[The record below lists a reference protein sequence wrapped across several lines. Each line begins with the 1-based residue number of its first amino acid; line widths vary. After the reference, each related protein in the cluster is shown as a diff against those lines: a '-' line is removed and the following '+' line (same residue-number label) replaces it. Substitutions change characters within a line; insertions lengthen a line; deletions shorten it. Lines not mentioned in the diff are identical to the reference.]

1 MLYVAHIS
9 AKRVFLRKLGGNAII
24 RPMSLPPFN
33 LRNFKEIIMD
43 TKYNPSQFEKQIYK
57 KWEDNGYF
65 KAKVNRNKKPF
76 TIVMPPPNVTG
87 YLHLGHALNNT
98 IQDIIIRYKRMRG
111 YEALWIPGTDHAS
124 ISTESKVVEKIA
136 NEGKT
141 KQDLGRDGFLEE
153 AWDWTEKY
161 GGRIKEQLRTIGVSC
176 DWDHDSFTM
185 DENLTN
191 AVRRVFKKMYD
202 DGLIYRG
209 DRIVNW
215 DPMAETAISDAE
227 VYHEDQKGSLW
238 YIKYFFEDS
247 DEYITIAT
255 TRPET
260 MFGDLAVA
268 VNPEDERFK
277 DKIGKNL
284 ILPLVGRKIPLI
296 EDAYVDMEYGTGLV
310 KITPSHD
317 PNDFEVGAR
326 HDLGQCVVLDSKAR
340 IVEGYGKYSGMD
352 RYEAR
357 KEILKDL
364 EEEGYLIKTE
374 EIEHAVGYSERS
386 KVVIEPIISKQW
398 FVKMEDLAKLC
409 IEALDDGK
417 VKLIPESL
425 SKTYMNWLN
434 NIRDWT
440 ISRQLWWG
448 HRLPVFYTDDGEVIV
463 SEDDPDENGM
473 LNGVHVTQDED
484 TLDTWFS
491 SALWPFATLGWPDT
505 NEELDYFFP
514 TDILVTGYDII
525 FFWVIRMIF
534 SSMYNTGE
542 VPFHHVLFTGLIR
555 DPQGRKMSKSLGN
568 GVDPIEVVD
577 KYGAD
582 ALRFTLITGNSPG
595 NDMRYDEKRILA
607 SRNFAN
613 KLWNASRFVLMNI
626 EDSDDLTFDGENLE
640 LEDKWILKRLN
651 DAIAEVSTNLEKYE
665 IGLAASRIEDF
676 IWNEYCD
683 WYIEFA
689 KIRLY
694 GDDEEKK
701 ANVKKV
707 LLYVLKNMLILLHPF
722 MPFITEEIYSA
733 LPNKDDMLIVE
744 EWPEYREE
752 FDFEVVEAN
761 VNSVIDAITAIRNQ
775 RATLNVPAKSKQ
787 KVQILVEKEE
797 NIKILEDLKDEFVN
811 LASASQVEVI
821 KNDGDD
827 TSEEDGVIKLV
838 FNEFLVYLSLDEL
851 VDYEKERARLKEEIK
866 KLESEIKRAE
876 GKLSNQGFVSKAPEA
891 VVNKEKEK
899 LVNYKDLLEKTKLS
913 LDEIK
918 DK

>member
-1 MLYVAHIS
+1 
-9 AKRVFLRKLGGNAII
+9 
-24 RPMSLPPFN
+24 
-33 LRNFKEIIMD
+33 MD
-43 TKYNPSQFEKQIYK
+43 TKYNPSQFEKQIYE
-57 KWEDNGYF
+57 KWEDGGYF
-65 KAKVNRNKKPF
+65 KARINPDKKPF

-98 IQDIIIRYKRMRG
+98 IQDIIIRYKRMAG

-124 ISTESKVVEKIA
+124 ISTESKVVDKISK
-136 NEGKT
+136 EGKT
-141 KQDLGRDGFLEE
+141 KADLGRDGFLDE
-153 AWDWTEKY
+153 AWDWTHKY
-161 GGRIKEQLRTIGVSC
+161 GGTIKQQLRTIGVSC

-185 DENLTN
+185 DENLTK
-191 AVRRVFKKMYD
+191 AVKRVFKKMYD

-209 DRIVNW
+209 NRIVNW
-215 DPMAETAISDAE
+215 DPKAETAISDAE
-227 VYHEDQKGSLW
+227 VYHEDQTGHLW

-247 DEYITIAT
+247 DEYVTIAT

-260 MFGDLAVA
+260 MLGDLAVA
-268 VNPEDERFK
+268 VNPEDPRFK

-296 EDAYVDMEYGTGLV
+296 EDSYVDMEYGTGLV

-317 PNDFEVGAR
+317 PNDFEVGQR
-326 HDLGQCVVLDSKAR
+326 HDLGQCIVLDSTAH
-340 IVEGYGKYSGMD
+340 IVDGYGKYSGMD

-357 KEILKDL
+357 KEIVKDL
-364 EEEGYLIKTE
+364 EELNQLEKIE
-374 EIEHAVGYSERS
+374 EIEHAVGYSERTN
-386 KVVIEPIISKQW
+386 VVIEPLISKQW
-398 FVKMEDLAKLC
+398 FVKMDEFAQMC
-409 IEALDDGK
+409 IDAYDNGE
-417 VKLIPESL
+417 VTLIPDSL

-448 HRLPVFYTDDGEVIV
+448 HRLPVFYTDDGEIIV
-463 SEDDPDENGM
+463 SEDEPDENGM
-473 LNGVHVTQDED
+473 LNGVHVTQEED

-491 SALWPFATLGWPDT
+491 SALWPFATLGWPDE

-534 SSMYNTGE
+534 SSMYNTSK

-568 GVDPIEVVD
+568 GVDPIDVVNE
-577 KYGAD
+577 YGAD

-626 EDSDDLTFDGENLE
+626 EEGDDLNFDGENLE

-651 DAIAEVSTNLEKYE
+651 DVIVDVSKNLDKYE
-665 IGLAASRIEDF
+665 IGLAADRIEDF

-694 GDDEEKK
+694 GEDEDAK

-707 LLYVLKNMLILLHPF
+707 LLYVLRKMLALLHPF
-722 MPFITEEIYSA
+722 MPFITEEIFAA
-733 LPNKDDMLIVE
+733 LPDTKDLLIVE
-744 EWPEYREE
+744 DWPEFVEE
-752 FDFEVVEAN
+752 FNFVNEEAN
-761 VNSVIDAITAIRNQ
+761 VNSVIEAITAIRNQ
-775 RATLNVPAKSKQ
+775 RATLNVPSKTKQ
-787 KVQILVEKEE
+787 KLTILVENKDNISLIEE
-797 NIKILEDLKDEFVN
+797 IKDQFQN
-811 LASASQVEVI
+811 LASASEVEVLY
-821 KNDGDD
+821 KEDVESTDD
-827 TSEEDGVIKLV
+827 EGLVRLV
-838 FNEFLVYLSLDEL
+838 FNEFSVLMSLDEL
-851 VDYEKERARLKEEIK
+851 VDYEKERQRLKDEIK
-866 KLESEIKRAE
+866 RLEGEIKRAS
-876 GKLSNQGFVSKAPEA
+876 GKLSNKGFVEKAPEA
-891 VVNKEKEK
+891 VVNQEREK
-899 LVNYKDLLEKTKLS
+899 LNDYEDLLEKTKAS
-913 LDEIK
+913 LEEIK

>member
-1 MLYVAHIS
+1 
-9 AKRVFLRKLGGNAII
+9 
-24 RPMSLPPFN
+24 
-33 LRNFKEIIMD
+33 MD
-43 TKYNPSQFEKQIYK
+43 TKYNPSQFEKQIYE
-57 KWEDNGYF
+57 KWEDGGYF
-65 KAKVNRNKKPF
+65 KAKVNPDKKPF

-98 IQDIIIRYKRMRG
+98 IQDIIIRYKRMAG

-124 ISTESKVVEKIA
+124 ISTESKVVDKISK
-136 NEGKT
+136 EGKT
-141 KQDLGRDGFLEE
+141 KADLGRDGFLEE
-153 AWDWTEKY
+153 AWDWTHKY
-161 GGRIKEQLRTIGVSC
+161 GGTIKQQLRTIGVSC
-176 DWDHDSFTM
+176 DWEHDSFTM
-185 DENLTN
+185 DENLTK
-191 AVRRVFKKMYD
+191 AVKRVFKKMYD

-209 DRIVNW
+209 NRIVNW
-215 DPMAETAISDAE
+215 DPKAETAISDAE
-227 VYHEDQKGSLW
+227 VYHEDQTGHLW

-247 DEYITIAT
+247 DEYVTIAT

-260 MFGDLAVA
+260 MLGDLAVA
-268 VNPEDERFK
+268 VNPEDPRFK

-296 EDAYVDMEYGTGLV
+296 EDSYVDMEYGTGLV

-317 PNDFEVGAR
+317 PNDFEVGQR
-326 HDLGQCVVLDSKAR
+326 HDLGQCIVLDSTAH
-340 IVEGYGKYSGMD
+340 IVDGYGKYSGMD

-357 KEILKDL
+357 KEIVKDL
-364 EEEGYLIKTE
+364 EDLNQLEKIE
-374 EIEHAVGYSERS
+374 EIEHAVGYSERTN
-386 KVVIEPIISKQW
+386 VVIEPLISKQW
-398 FVKMEDLAKLC
+398 FVKMDEFAQMC
-409 IEALDDGK
+409 IDAYDNGE
-417 VKLIPESL
+417 VNLIPDSL

-448 HRLPVFYTDDGEVIV
+448 HRLPVFYTDDGEIIV
-463 SEDDPDENGM
+463 SEDEPDENGM
-473 LNGVHVTQDED
+473 LNGVHVTQEED

-491 SALWPFATLGWPDT
+491 SALWPFATLGWPDE
-505 NEELDYFFP
+505 NEEFDYFFP

-534 SSMYNTGE
+534 SSMYNTGK

-568 GVDPIEVVD
+568 GVDPIDVVNE
-577 KYGAD
+577 YGAD

-626 EDSDDLTFDGENLE
+626 EEGDDLNFNGENLE

-651 DAIAEVSTNLEKYE
+651 DVIVDVSKNLDKYE
-665 IGLAASRIEDF
+665 IGLAADRIEDF

-694 GDDEEKK
+694 GEDEDAK

-707 LLYVLKNMLILLHPF
+707 LLYVLRKMLALLHPF
-722 MPFITEEIYSA
+722 MPFITEEIFAA
-733 LPNKDDMLIVE
+733 LPDTKDLLIVE
-744 EWPEYREE
+744 EWPEFVEE
-752 FDFEVVEAN
+752 FNFVNEEAN
-761 VNSVIDAITAIRNQ
+761 VNSVIEAITAIRNQ
-775 RATLNVPAKSKQ
+775 RATLNVPSKTKQ
-787 KVQILVEKEE
+787 KLTILVENKDNISLIEE
-797 NIKILEDLKDEFVN
+797 IKDQFQN
-811 LASASQVEVI
+811 LASASEVEVLY
-821 KNDGDD
+821 KEDVESTDD
-827 TSEEDGVIKLV
+827 EGLVRLV
-838 FNEFLVYLSLDEL
+838 FNEFSVLMSLDEL
-851 VDYEKERARLKEEIK
+851 VDYEKERQRLKDEIK
-866 KLESEIKRAE
+866 RLEGEIKRAS
-876 GKLSNQGFVSKAPEA
+876 GKLSNKGFVEKAPEA
-891 VVNKEKEK
+891 VVNQEREK
-899 LVNYKDLLEKTKLS
+899 LNDYEDLLEKTKAS
-913 LDEIK
+913 LEEIK

>member
-1 MLYVAHIS
+1 
-9 AKRVFLRKLGGNAII
+9 
-24 RPMSLPPFN
+24 
-33 LRNFKEIIMD
+33 MD
-43 TKYNPSQFEKQIYK
+43 TKYNPSQFEKQIYE
-57 KWEDNGYF
+57 KWEDGGYF
-65 KAKVNRNKKPF
+65 KARVNPDKKPF

-98 IQDIIIRYKRMRG
+98 IQDIIIRHKRMAG

-124 ISTESKVVEKIA
+124 ISTESKVVDKISK
-136 NEGKT
+136 EGKT
-141 KQDLGRDGFLEE
+141 KADLGRDGFLEE
-153 AWDWTEKY
+153 AWDWTHKY
-161 GGRIKEQLRTIGVSC
+161 GGTIKQQLRTIGVSC

-185 DENLTN
+185 DDNLTK
-191 AVRRVFKKMYD
+191 AVKRVFKKMYD

-209 DRIVNW
+209 NRIVNW
-215 DPMAETAISDAE
+215 DPKAETAISDAE
-227 VYHEDQKGSLW
+227 VYHEDQTGHLW

-247 DEYITIAT
+247 DEYVTIAT

-260 MFGDLAVA
+260 MLGDLAVA
-268 VNPEDERFK
+268 VNPEDPRFK

-284 ILPLVGRKIPLI
+284 ILPLVGRRIPLI
-296 EDAYVDMEYGTGLV
+296 EDSYVDMEYGTGLV

-317 PNDFEVGAR
+317 PNDFEVGQR
-326 HDLGQCVVLDSKAR
+326 HDLGQCVVLDTTAH
-340 IVEGYGKYSGMD
+340 IVDGYGKYSGMD

-357 KEILKDL
+357 KEIVKDL
-364 EEEGYLIKTE
+364 EDLNQLEKIE
-374 EIEHAVGYSERS
+374 EIEHAVGYSERTN
-386 KVVIEPIISKQW
+386 VVIEPLISKQW
-398 FVKMEDLAKLC
+398 FVKMDEFAQMC
-409 IEALDDGK
+409 IDAYDNGE
-417 VKLIPESL
+417 VTLIPDSL

-448 HRLPVFYTDDGEVIV
+448 HRLPVFYTDDGEIIV
-463 SEDDPDENGM
+463 SEDEPDENGM
-473 LNGVHVTQDED
+473 LNGVHVTQEED

-491 SALWPFATLGWPDT
+491 SALWPFATLGWPDE
-505 NEELDYFFP
+505 NEEFDYFFP

-534 SSMYNTGE
+534 SSMYNTSK

-568 GVDPIEVVD
+568 GVDPIDVVNE
-577 KYGAD
+577 YGAD

-626 EDSDDLTFDGENLE
+626 EEGDDLNFSGENLE

-651 DAIAEVSTNLEKYE
+651 DVIVDVSKNLDKYE
-665 IGLAASRIEDF
+665 IGLAADRIEDF

-694 GDDEEKK
+694 GEDEDAK

-707 LLYVLKNMLILLHPF
+707 LLYVLRKMLALLHPF
-722 MPFITEEIYSA
+722 MPFITEEIFAA
-733 LPNKDDMLIVE
+733 LPDTKDLLIVE
-744 EWPEYREE
+744 EWPEFVEE
-752 FDFEVVEAN
+752 FNFVNEEAN
-761 VNSVIDAITAIRNQ
+761 VNSVIEAITAIRNQ
-775 RATLNVPAKSKQ
+775 RATLNVPSKTKQ
-787 KVQILVEKEE
+787 KLTILVENKDNISLIEE
-797 NIKILEDLKDEFVN
+797 IKDQFQN
-811 LASASQVEVI
+811 LASASEVEVLY
-821 KNDGDD
+821 KDD
-827 TSEEDGVIKLV
+827 VESTDDEGLVRLV
-838 FNEFLVYLSLDEL
+838 FNEFSVLMSLDEL
-851 VDYEKERARLKEEIK
+851 VDYEKERQRLKDEIK
-866 KLESEIKRAE
+866 RLEGEIKRAS
-876 GKLSNQGFVSKAPEA
+876 GKLSNKGFVEKAPEA
-891 VVNKEKEK
+891 VVNQEREK
-899 LVNYKDLLEKTKLS
+899 LNDYEDLLEKTKAS
-913 LDEIK
+913 LEEIK

>member
-1 MLYVAHIS
+1 
-9 AKRVFLRKLGGNAII
+9 
-24 RPMSLPPFN
+24 
-33 LRNFKEIIMD
+33 MD
-43 TKYNPSQFEKQIYK
+43 TKYNPSQFEKQIYE
-57 KWEDNGYF
+57 KWEDGGYF
-65 KAKVNRNKKPF
+65 KAKVNPDKKPF

-87 YLHLGHALNNT
+87 YLHLGHALNYT
-98 IQDIIIRYKRMRG
+98 IQDIIIRYKRMAG

-124 ISTESKVVEKIA
+124 ISTESKVVDKISK
-136 NEGKT
+136 EGKT
-141 KQDLGRDGFLEE
+141 KADLGRDGFLEE
-153 AWDWTEKY
+153 AWDWTHKY
-161 GGRIKEQLRTIGVSC
+161 GGTIKKQLRTIGVSC

-185 DENLTN
+185 DENLTK
-191 AVRRVFKKMYD
+191 AVKRVFKKMYD

-209 DRIVNW
+209 NRIVNW
-215 DPMAETAISDAE
+215 DPKAETAISDAE
-227 VYHEDQKGSLW
+227 VYHEDQKGHLW

-247 DEYITIAT
+247 DDYVTIAT

-260 MFGDLAVA
+260 MLGDLAVA
-268 VNPEDERFK
+268 VNPEDPRFK

-296 EDAYVDMEYGTGLV
+296 EDSYVDMEYGTGLV

-317 PNDFEVGAR
+317 PNDFEVGQR
-326 HDLGQCVVLDSKAR
+326 HDLGQCIVLDTTAH
-340 IVEGYGKYSGMD
+340 IVDGYGKYSGMD

-357 KEILKDL
+357 KEIIKDL
-364 EEEGYLIKTE
+364 EELNQLEKIE
-374 EIEHAVGYSERS
+374 EIDHAVGYSERTN
-386 KVVIEPIISKQW
+386 VVIEPLISKQW
-398 FVKMEDLAKLC
+398 FVKMDEFAQMC
-409 IEALDDGK
+409 IDAYNNGE
-417 VKLIPESL
+417 VTLIPDSL

-448 HRLPVFYTDDGEVIV
+448 HRLPVFYTDDGKIIV
-463 SEDDPDENGM
+463 SEDEPDENGM
-473 LNGVHVTQDED
+473 LNGVHVTQEED

-491 SALWPFATLGWPDT
+491 SALWPFATLGWPDE
-505 NEELDYFFP
+505 NEEFDYFFP

-534 SSMYNTGE
+534 SSMYNTGK

-568 GVDPIEVVD
+568 GVDPIDVVNE
-577 KYGAD
+577 YGAD

-626 EDSDDLTFDGENLE
+626 EEGDDLNFTGENLE

-651 DAIAEVSTNLEKYE
+651 DVIVDVSKNLDKYE
-665 IGLAASRIEDF
+665 IGLAADRIEDF

-694 GDDEEKK
+694 GEDEEAK

-707 LLYVLKNMLILLHPF
+707 LLYVLRKMLALLHPF
-722 MPFITEEIYSA
+722 MPFITEEIFAA
-733 LPNKDDMLIVE
+733 LPDTKDLLIVE
-744 EWPEYREE
+744 EWPEFVEE
-752 FDFEVVEAN
+752 FNFVNEEAN
-761 VNSVIDAITAIRNQ
+761 VNSVIEAITAIRNQ
-775 RATLNVPAKSKQ
+775 RATLNVPSKTKQ
-787 KVQILVEKEE
+787 KLTILVENKDNISLIEE
-797 NIKILEDLKDEFVN
+797 IKDQFQN
-811 LASASQVEVI
+811 LASASEVEVLYTE
-821 KNDGDD
+821 DVESTDD
-827 TSEEDGVIKLV
+827 EGLVRLV
-838 FNEFLVYLSLDEL
+838 FNEFSVLMSLDEL
-851 VDYEKERARLKEEIK
+851 VDYEKERQRLKDEIK
-866 KLESEIKRAE
+866 RLEGEIKRAS
-876 GKLSNQGFVSKAPEA
+876 GKLSNKGFVEKAPEA
-891 VVNKEKEK
+891 VVNQEREN
-899 LVNYKDLLEKTKLS
+899 LNDYEDLLGKTKAS
-913 LDEIK
+913 LEEIR

>member
-1 MLYVAHIS
+1 
-9 AKRVFLRKLGGNAII
+9 
-24 RPMSLPPFN
+24 
-33 LRNFKEIIMD
+33 MD
-43 TKYNPSQFEKQIYK
+43 TKYNPNQFEKEIYE
-57 KWEDNGYF
+57 KWEKGGYF
-65 KAKVNRNKKPF
+65 KAKVNPGKKPY

-98 IQDIIIRYKRMRG
+98 IQDIIIRYKRMAG
-111 YEALWIPGTDHAS
+111 FEALWIPGTDHAS
-124 ISTESKVVEKIA
+124 ISTESKVVDKIYS
-136 NEGKT
+136 EGKT
-141 KQDLGRDGFLEE
+141 KADLGREGFLEE
-153 AWDWTEKY
+153 AWDWTNKY

-185 DENLTN
+185 DENLTK
-191 AVRRVFKKMYD
+191 AVKRVFKKMYD

-209 DRIVNW
+209 NRIVNW
-215 DPMAETAISDAE
+215 DPKAETAISDAE
-227 VYHEDQKGSLW
+227 VYHEDQVGHLW

-247 DEYITIAT
+247 DEYVTIAT

-260 MFGDLAVA
+260 MLGDLAVA
-268 VNPEDERFK
+268 VNPEDPRFK

-296 EDAYVDMEYGTGLV
+296 EDSYVDMEYGTGLV

-326 HDLGQCVVLDSKAR
+326 HDLGQCVVIDTKAR
-340 IVEGYGKYSGMD
+340 IVDGYGKYSGMD

-357 KEILKDL
+357 KEMIKDL
-364 EEEGYLIKTE
+364 EEAGQLEKIE
-374 EIEHAVGYSERS
+374 EIEHAVGYSERT
-386 KVVIEPIISKQW
+386 KVVIEPLISKQW
-398 FVKMEDLAKLC
+398 FVKMDEFAKMC
-409 IEALDDGK
+409 IDAYDKGE
-417 VKLIPESL
+417 VKLIPDSL

-448 HRLPVFYTDDGEVIV
+448 HRLPVFYTDDGEIIV
-463 SEDDPDENGM
+463 SEDEPDENGM

-491 SALWPFATLGWPDT
+491 SALWPFATLGWPDE

-534 SSMYNTGE
+534 SSIYNTGK

-568 GVDPIEVVD
+568 GVDPIDVVNE
-577 KYGAD
+577 YGAD

-626 EDSDDLTFDGENLE
+626 EEGDDLEFKGENLE

-651 DAIAEVSTNLEKYE
+651 DVIVDVSKNLDKYE
-665 IGLAASRIEDF
+665 IGLAADRIEDF

-694 GDDEEKK
+694 GDDKEAK

-707 LLYVLKNMLILLHPF
+707 LLYVLKNMLVLLHPF
-722 MPFITEEIYSA
+722 MPFITEEIYSS
-733 LPNKDDMLIVE
+733 LPNKKDLLIVE
-744 EWPEYREE
+744 DWPEFNKD
-752 FDFEVVEAN
+752 FDFVNEESN
-761 VNSVIDAITAIRNQ
+761 VNSVIEAITSIRNQ
-775 RATLNVPAKSKQ
+775 RATLNVPAKTLQ
-787 KVQILVEKEE
+787 KLTILVENKE
-797 NIKILEDLKDEFVN
+797 NISLIEEIKDQFVN
-811 LASASQVEVI
+811 LAKASEVEVLA
-821 KNDGDD
+821 KED
-827 TSEEDGVIKLV
+827 SEIADEEGIVRLV
-838 FNEFLVYLSLDEL
+838 FNEFSVLMSLDEL
-851 VDYEKERARLKEEIK
+851 VDYEKERARLKDEIK
-866 KLESEIKRAE
+866 RLEAEIKRAS
-876 GKLSNQGFVSKAPEA
+876 GKLSNKGFVEKAPEK
-891 VVNKEKEK
+891 VVNEEREK
-899 LVNYKDLLEKTKLS
+899 LAGYEDLLEKTKAS
-913 LDEIK
+913 LEEIK

>member
-1 MLYVAHIS
+1 
-9 AKRVFLRKLGGNAII
+9 
-24 RPMSLPPFN
+24 
-33 LRNFKEIIMD
+33 MD
-43 TKYNPSQFEKQIYK
+43 TKYNPNQFEKEIYE
-57 KWEDNGYF
+57 KWEKGGYF
-65 KAKVNRNKKPF
+65 KAKVNPDKKPY

-98 IQDIIIRYKRMRG
+98 IQDIIIRYKRMEG
-111 YEALWIPGTDHAS
+111 FEALWIPGTDHAS
-124 ISTESKVVEKIA
+124 ISTESKVVDKISS
-136 NEGKT
+136 EGKT
-141 KQDLGRDGFLEE
+141 KADLGREGFLKE
-153 AWDWTEKY
+153 AWDWTDKY

-185 DENLTN
+185 DRNLTK
-191 AVRRVFKKMYD
+191 AVKRVFKKMYD

-209 DRIVNW
+209 NRIVNW
-215 DPMAETAISDAE
+215 DPKAETAISDAE
-227 VYHEDQKGSLW
+227 VYHEDQVGHLW

-247 DEYITIAT
+247 DEYVTIAT

-260 MFGDLAVA
+260 MLGDLAVA
-268 VNPEDERFK
+268 VNPEDPRFK

-296 EDAYVDMEYGTGLV
+296 EDSYVDMEYGTGLV

-326 HDLGQCVVLDSKAR
+326 HDLGQCVVIDTKAH
-340 IVEGYGKYSGMD
+340 IVDGYGKYSGMD

-357 KEILKDL
+357 KEMIKDL
-364 EEEGYLIKTE
+364 EEAGQLEKIE
-374 EIEHAVGYSERS
+374 EIEHAVGYSERT
-386 KVVIEPIISKQW
+386 KVVIEPLISKQW
-398 FVKMEDLAKLC
+398 FVKMDEFAKMC
-409 IEALDDGK
+409 IDAYENGE
-417 VKLIPESL
+417 VKLIPDSL

-448 HRLPVFYTDDGEVIV
+448 HRLPVFYTDDGEIIV
-463 SEDDPDENGM
+463 SEDEPDENGM
-473 LNGVHVTQDED
+473 LEGVHVTQDED

-491 SALWPFATLGWPDT
+491 SALWPFATLGWPDE

-534 SSMYNTGE
+534 SSIYNTGK

-568 GVDPIEVVD
+568 GVDPIDVVNE
-577 KYGAD
+577 YGAD

-626 EDSDDLTFDGENLE
+626 EEGDDLEFKGENLE

-651 DAIAEVSTNLEKYE
+651 DVIVDVSKNLDKYE
-665 IGLAASRIEDF
+665 IGLAADRIEDF

-694 GDDEEKK
+694 GDDDAAK

-707 LLYVLKNMLILLHPF
+707 LLYVLKNMLVLLHPF
-722 MPFITEEIYSA
+722 MPFITEEIYSS
-733 LPNKDDMLIVE
+733 LPNKKDLLIVE
-744 EWPEYREE
+744 DWPEFNKD
-752 FDFEVVEAN
+752 FDFVNEESN
-761 VNSVIDAITAIRNQ
+761 VNSVIEAITAIRNQ
-775 RATLNVPAKSKQ
+775 RATLNVPAKTLQ
-787 KVQILVEKEE
+787 KLTILVENKE
-797 NIKILEDLKDEFVN
+797 NISLIEEIKDQFVN
-811 LASASQVEVI
+811 LAKASEVEVLA
-821 KNDGDD
+821 KED
-827 TSEEDGVIKLV
+827 SEITEEEGIVRLV
-838 FNEFLVYLSLDEL
+838 FNEFSVLMSLDEL
-851 VDYEKERARLKEEIK
+851 VDYEKERARLKDEIK
-866 KLESEIKRAE
+866 RLEAEIKRAS
-876 GKLSNQGFVSKAPEA
+876 GKLSNKGFVEKAPEK
-891 VVNKEKEK
+891 VVNEEREK
-899 LVNYKDLLEKTKLS
+899 LSGYEDLIEKTKAS
-913 LDEIK
+913 LEEIK